1 MDDVA
6 NWSTEVYF
14 REVICEDINTD
25 GDATPNRLDLDS
37 DGDACPDAVEA
48 GTTYIS
54 TSGISGAARI
64 TTSLIPSTPND
75 GANGFANGLE
85 TSSESGAYTGTYT
98 YVYATDATLSAC
110 ADTDGDGVTD
120 VLDLD
125 DDNDGVLDT
134 IECPIDSPN
143 ILINGTFDANTA
155 GWTGSANWAYY
166 APGFLWNSA
175 ENVTNNLISQI
186 FARPI
191 IPASQTTVD
200 VVFDV
205 NTNGVGWDISSASTA
220 SLDVI
225 LNNKIYATIS
235 NPNGGT
241 TASVVA
247 KNAAT
252 VNVSSVDIVAN
263 MVPTTKIIVKI
274 PKTALATSNTLSF
287 GFTATS
293 DDFGIDNVFIGK
305 DFDACD
311 KDGDGIINSK
321 DLDSDG
327 DGCPDAVEA
336 GTTFKSTSGVANAAR
351 LTTSIIPAPYG
362 NNGFANGLE
371 TTTESGLYTGT
382 YTYDYASVYSY
393 DYAYY

>member
-6 NWSTEVYF
+6 NWSTEAYF
-14 REVICEDINTD
+14 REVTCEDINTD

-64 TTSLIPSTPND
+64 TTSLIPSTPNY

-85 TSSESGAYTGTYT
+85 TSSESGAYTGSYT
-98 YVYATDATLSAC
+98 YVYATDATISAC

-134 IECPIDSPN
+134 IECPSISPN
-143 ILINGTFDANTA
+143 ILINGTFDSNTT

-293 DDFGIDNVFIGK
+293 DDFGIDNVFIGAQV
-305 DFDACD
+305 DACD

-327 DGCPDAVEA
+327 DGCPDAVES
-336 GTTFKSTSGVANAAR
+336 GTTYISTSGITGLAR
-351 LTTSIIPAPYG
+351 LSTSVIPAPYG
-362 NNGFANGLE
+362 KTIIAIRSRN
-371 TTTESGLYTGT
+371 YTCR
-382 YTYDYASVYSY
+382 
-393 DYAYY
+393 